1 MEFTNYRKR
10 SAFTFPN
17 FVSFI
22 LATQKC
28 WVLLN
33 SRSLGRLQDNLRYSL
48 KIIKAEHMPNNH
60 TTKKILYVEN
70 GIGYG
75 GAIICLRHLVRNLD
89 RSLYTP
95 MVITGRTGPQYQE
108 IANEALWKHIPD
120 RHIDIVGA
128 HRKLDPTTWP
138 DKIPGLRF
146 IINQIL
152 ARADDLFNFLPFFL
166 SLLWTAK
173 QFKADIIHANNE
185 PLCNRAAL
193 LVGRIL
199 KIPTVC
205 HVRGDQKGSQAM
217 AWSYSL
223 VDHFIP
229 VSHWVS
235 QSIQN
240 NLNISEDKI
249 TVIYDGLEL
258 GKLDINAN
266 GQNFR
271 RQHNISTDSFTIG
284 LVGLLIPWKGQEIFL
299 DAAAQ
304 LKDKIPSL
312 KMLIV
317 GGTPDDCLAYESML
331 RERVINEGLID
342 TVQFT
347 GHSSNMPEVYN
358 GLDIVLSASISPEPL
373 GTVVIESMAMARP
386 LIGPNHG
393 GAKEMMDHNKTGLL
407 FEAGNSTSLADTIY
421 QFYNSKELRESLG
434 NAAREKALDTFSVEE
449 HVKHVQAIYTRFL

>member
-1 MEFTNYRKR
+1 MDKD
-10 SAFTFPN
+10 PH
-17 FVSFI
+17 
-22 LATQKC
+22 K
-28 WVLLN
+28 
-33 SRSLGRLQDNLRYSL
+33 
-48 KIIKAEHMPNNH
+48 
-60 TTKKILYVEN
+60 KKILYVEN

-89 RSLYTP
+89 RSRFTP
-95 MVITGRTGPQYQE
+95 MVVTGRTSPQYQE
-108 IANEALWKHIPD
+108 ISQEAQWKHIPD

-128 HRKLDPTTWP
+128 HRKLDPANWP

-152 ARADDLFNFLPFFL
+152 ARADDLFNFLPFFV
-166 SLLWTAK
+166 SLLLTAK
-173 QFKADIIHANNE
+173 YFKADLIHANNE

-199 KIPTVC
+199 KIPTIC

-229 VSHWVS
+229 VSNWVS
-235 QSIQN
+235 KSIQN
-240 NLNISEDKI
+240 KLHIAENKIS
-249 TVIYDGLEL
+249 VIYDGLEL
-258 GKLDINAN
+258 EKLDINTDMTH
-266 GQNFR
+266 FR
-271 RQHNISTDSFTIG
+271 KQHNIERTQFTVG

-304 LKDKIPSL
+304 LKEEIPDL
-312 KMLIV
+312 KMLII
-317 GGTPDDCLAYESML
+317 GGTPDDCIPFEAML
-331 RERVINEGLID
+331 RERVKNESLTDI
-342 TVQFT
+342 VCFT

-407 FEAGNSTSLADTIY
+407 FEAGNPASLADTIY

>member
-1 MEFTNYRKR
+1 
-10 SAFTFPN
+10 
-17 FVSFI
+17 
-22 LATQKC
+22 
-28 WVLLN
+28 
-33 SRSLGRLQDNLRYSL
+33 
-48 KIIKAEHMPNNH
+48 MPNNH

-258 GKLDINAN
+258 DKLDINAN

-299 DAAAQ
+299 DAATQ
-304 LKDKIPSL
+304 LKDKIPNL

-317 GGTPDDCLAYESML
+317 GGTPDDCQAYEAML
-331 RERVINEGLID
+331 RERVKNEGLNN

-347 GHSSNMPEVYN
+347 GHSSNMPEAYN
-358 GLDIVLSASISPEPL
+358 GLDVAVSASTSPEPL
-373 GTVVIESMAMARP
+373 GTVVIESMTLARP

-393 GAKEMMDHNKTGLL
+393 GAAEMMEHNKTGLL
-407 FEAGNSTSLADTIY
+407 FTPKDANSLANAIEI
-421 QFYNSKELRESLG
+421 FYNSATLRTKLSQ
-434 NAAREKALDTFSVEE
+434 AARKHALKTFAVRT
-449 HVKHVQAIYTRFL
+449 HVDQVQNQYKSLLNT

>member
-1 MEFTNYRKR
+1 
-10 SAFTFPN
+10 
-17 FVSFI
+17 
-22 LATQKC
+22 
-28 WVLLN
+28 
-33 SRSLGRLQDNLRYSL
+33 
-48 KIIKAEHMPNNH
+48 MPNHH

-75 GAIICLRHLVRNLD
+75 GAIICLRHLVRNLN

-120 RHIDIVGA
+120 RHIDIVGT

-138 DKIPGLRF
+138 DKTPGLRF

-193 LVGRIL
+193 LVGKTL
-199 KIPTVC
+199 NIPTIC

-240 NLNISEDKI
+240 NLNIPEDKI

-258 GKLDINAN
+258 DKLDINAD

-271 RQHNISTDSFTIG
+271 KQHNILPDSFTVG

-304 LKDKIPSL
+304 LKDKIPNL

-317 GGTPDDCLAYESML
+317 GGTPDDCQSYEAML
-331 RERVINEGLID
+331 KERVKNEGLNNI
-342 TVQFT
+342 VQFT
-347 GHSSNMPEVYN
+347 GHSTNMPEVYN
-358 GLDIVLSASISPEPL
+358 GLDIVVSASTSPEPL
-373 GTVVIESMAMARP
+373 GTVVIESMTLARP

-393 GAKEMMDHNKTGLL
+393 GAAEMMDHNKTGLL
-407 FEAGNSTSLADTIY
+407 FEAGESASLAETIF
-421 QFYNSKELRESLG
+421 QFYSSKKLRDKLG
-434 NAAREKALDTFSVEE
+434 IAARKKALETFAVEE
-449 HVKHVQAIYTRFL
+449 HVNQVQALYKQML